1 VFSSFSELDLPE
13 FSRML
18 RRTVLMALVI
28 GAIAVILAFTMAP
41 PLAGLGIALGIALAI
56 MNLRAMDAGVAK
68 VQTKGTTNRKVL
80 RRLLGTRTA
89 TRLAVIT
96 AVVIGMVILS
106 PPLGIGMVV
115 GLVIFQIVFVLNAAR
130 AVAGAGLQ

>member
-18 RRTVLMALVI
+18 RRTVLMAMAI
-28 GAIAVILAFTMAP
+28 GAVAVILAFTMAP
-41 PLAGLGIALGIALAI
+41 PLAGLGIVLGIAMAI
-56 MNLRAMDAGVAK
+56 LNLRAMDAGVAK

-96 AVVIGMVILS
+96 AVVIGLVILS

-130 AVAGAGLQ
+130 AIAGAGLQ